1 MCKNIQNPIRNC
13 SFFVSLDTLLL
24 ICDTISNLMSIC
36 DLFGKDLEPKTV
48 EFAHFADLEFS
59 KNARLLNCTGFH

>member
-1 MCKNIQNPIRNC
+1 
-13 SFFVSLDTLLL
+13 
-24 ICDTISNLMSIC
+24 MSIC

-59 KNARLLNCTGFH
+59 KNARLLKCTGFHQTYRFANFQNDPIKHTVQSQISSP

>member
-1 MCKNIQNPIRNC
+1 
-13 SFFVSLDTLLL
+13 
-24 ICDTISNLMSIC
+24 MSIC

-59 KNARLLNCTGFH
+59 KNATLINCTGFH